1 MVVLSYSAFS
11 QITITKSDM
20 PAAGDTAR
28 YSTSVSLLNF
38 TNTGANYT
46 WDFSS
51 LIATGQ
57 GIDTFKS
64 ALSINPVF
72 WLTFGLT
79 DFGTRSTNDLATYF
93 SLLGLNNAYDFYKTS
108 NSYMEING
116 LGASYN
122 NLPIPFLYST
132 PDKVYQ
138 FPMTYGRTD
147 NTNFDLSLAIPGV
160 GGLYQSGTRAN
171 TVDGWGSVTTPYG
184 TFQCLRLKSVV
195 SEVDSIGLDSAGVN
209 IAIPLTTT
217 TYKWLVHGTIIPVLE
232 VQGVE
237 AFGSFVPTS
246 IKFRDHV
253 RPVTPLYNLSI
264 DFTANH
270 TVCTTADIVTITPT
284 VNPFFVISPNYQYS
298 IYPHTYTYV
307 NGTDSNSKKPQVT
320 FTAPGLYTVSL
331 FVTANAIT
339 TNTTADTTKI
349 NYIQVTYPTG
359 ETQIA
364 ADDRIKV
371 YPIPADQQLSCQLNG
386 DANKQTTIELLDIMG
401 NVVSAVTSSQH
412 GVVDIATAQL
422 PAGEY
427 IIRVTPV
434 GESSYMQKVSVVH

>member
-1 MVVLSYSAFS
+1 
-11 QITITKSDM
+11 
-20 PAAGDTAR
+20 
-28 YSTSVSLLNF
+28 
-38 TNTGANYT
+38 
-46 WDFSS
+46 
-51 LIATGQ
+51 
-57 GIDTFKS
+57 
-64 ALSINPVF
+64 
-72 WLTFGLT
+72 
-79 DFGTRSTNDLATYF
+79 
-93 SLLGLNNAYDFYKTS
+93 
-108 NSYMEING
+108 
-116 LGASYN
+116 
-122 NLPIPFLYST
+122 
-132 PDKVYQ
+132 
-138 FPMTYGRTD
+138 
-147 NTNFDLSLAIPGV
+147 
-160 GGLYQSGTRAN
+160 
-171 TVDGWGSVTTPYG
+171 
-184 TFQCLRLKSVV
+184 
-195 SEVDSIGLDSAGVN
+195 
-209 IAIPLTTT
+209 
-217 TYKWLVHGTIIPVLE
+217 
-232 VQGVE
+232 
-237 AFGSFVPTS
+237 
-246 IKFRDHV
+246 
-253 RPVTPLYNLSI
+253 
-264 DFTANH
+264 
-270 TVCTTADIVTITPT
+270 
-284 VNPFFVISPNYQYS
+284 
-298 IYPHTYTYV
+298 V